1 MRKSKIFYASQV
13 SQSHASLILTF
24 SSSTSFLYN
33 LKGGGRDMTDTFL
46 FRNYGKG
53 YETRVFL
60 ENHFG
65 KKVLKIVLQKTSGQG
80 TQVINLDTTAQLKV
94 LLELLRVTD
103 KDLSRLF
110 EEKREIL
117 SLFKNAILRMGYGIP
132 LASLGGVMLIEFTNS
147 EGLTVSKLS
156 GLLLWELVVMW

>member
-13 SQSHASLILTF
+13 SQSHASLILTL
-24 SSSTSFLYN
+24 SSSTSLFYY

-65 KKVLKIVLQKTSGQG
+65 KNVLKIVLQKTSGQG
-80 TQVINLDTTAQLKV
+80 MQVINLDTTDQLKL

-103 KDLSRLF
+103 KDLDRVF
-110 EEKREIL
+110 GERREIL
-117 SLFKNAILRMGYGIP
+117 SLLKLPSFGWDMGFPGLRPG
-132 LASLGGVMLIEFTNS
+132 
-147 EGLTVSKLS
+147 
-156 GLLLWELVVMW
+156 ELC